1 MGNYNYVQSDHANF
15 PLFCYPYASQKITHS
30 LLSSEK
36 SV

>member
-15 PLFCYPYASQKITHS
+15 PLFCYSYTSQKITRS
-30 LLSSEK
+30 LPSSEK